1 MPPCMKMAAHAL
13 GIDPGLMAWGPANRS
28 EWEWVE
34 GRWEE
39 VQERREWE
47 LCLVCRIN

>member
-1 MPPCMKMAAHAL
+1 MPPCIKMSAYEL
-13 GIDPGLMAWGPANRS
+13 GIDPGPTAWGPANWS

-39 VQERREWE
+39 GQERREWE